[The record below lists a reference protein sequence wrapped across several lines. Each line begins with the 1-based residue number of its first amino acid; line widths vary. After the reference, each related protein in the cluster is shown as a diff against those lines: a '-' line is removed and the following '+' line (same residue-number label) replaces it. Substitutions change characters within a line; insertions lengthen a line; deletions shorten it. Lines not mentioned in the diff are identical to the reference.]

1 VAAIVAIGKTNDN
14 SSQESSSM
22 GSGHSMAGMNGEGM
36 NHMAPL
42 PTGRVT
48 EAPSDQ
54 GGAPLKGTLKNGVL
68 EFTLGRGTAQ
78 PPRQRPLSRGGGGR
92 ATGHEISADEVLAEH
107 HARAGSTARPA
118 ARFAAAA

>member
-14 SSQESSSM
+14 SSQASNSM
-22 GSGHSMAGMNGEGM
+22 GSGHSMAGMNAQGM

-42 PTGRVT
+42 LTGRVT

-54 GGAPLKGTLKNGVL
+54 GSTPLKGTLKNGVL

-78 PPRQRPLSRGGGGR
+78 PPRQRPLSRGGVGR
-92 ATGHEISADEVLAEH
+92 ATGQEISADEVSAEH
-107 HARAGSTARPA
+107 HARSGSMARPA